1 MIAITYE
8 FFILLIRFLISK
20 SSFNV
25 NFYKST
31 NCINIIE
38 NEGENIPLSEED
50 LKRIKKIL
58 SENKFE
64 DFKIH
69 NYYFRDK
76 FIGISSKEPR
86 HGISLDELKKI
97 FERKDQIKRG
107 FKRKT
112 GKGYLYTLCYEE
124 SKNVFVKIGYIFDE
138 DPLKIFTAM
147 RIFRNLE
154 GAVKRRYGLSL
165 N

>member
-1 MIAITYE
+1 M
-8 FFILLIRFLISK
+8 
-20 SSFNV
+20 
-25 NFYKST
+25 
-31 NCINIIE
+31 E

-50 LKRIKKIL
+50 IKKIKKIL

-64 DFKIH
+64 NFKIH
-69 NYYFRDK
+69 GYYFRDK
-76 FIGISSKEPR
+76 FIGISSDEPR
-86 HGISLDELKKI
+86 HGITLEELKAI

-112 GKGYLYTLCYEE
+112 VKGYLYTLCYEE

-138 DPLKIFTAM
+138 HPIKIFTAM

-154 GAVKRRYGLSL
+154 RAVKRRYGLSF